1 MADSAEDIFGPGV
14 LNVNIDELAASRT
27 QAATTASQTIIL
39 ARQLI
44 DEHNRDLNAHPE
56 TTPKYANSEDPGIVI
71 IDENMSSS
79 LDYAVPNTTAVKNFV
94 GEIVSSALTYAGQL
108 DISDFNTDTQTI
120 TINKAV
126 KKGNLFIITG
136 TGSFEYNGHVY
147 SAEDYIIAKSAIS
160 SSAEK
165 KFSSFDWFNI
175 QDTDVVKVDKSQY
188 LTNKNL
194 SDDTNVYR
202 NATTQL
208 NGAVVLASSLDDDR
222 TAAVTT
228 STLVKSKLSEKL
240 SVIDEKI
247 FRHGDIDGSTE
258 MLDGFKPLDKS
269 GLKIS
274 HLDTDEIFNLSVIS
288 ELDSNNTVIRKIFMP
303 SADNYPSIQQTE
315 ILATKS
321 YVDNLNVTDILKPNK
336 DVATPVFVNG
346 EYTIFKNDG
355 TTSVAPDSIGIT
367 NQNISKTNFEDG
379 YKVSWTGNYKW
390 THSDSTFDPTRWT
403 YSGFSLNVT
412 TIDGTNL
419 PPSGQASSEQFR
431 LGFNAPVS
439 ENASGTIKL
448 FASKSGLVVS
458 GSNIVPATGEN
469 EKSATLSIGFVKK
482 FFWGYSTNAIPT
494 ANEISAWAN
503 GTISAGTTNFSSQR
517 IPTSGVMSDPGNN
530 NSFMFIVYPA
540 DMNDLTSIK
549 VTLGSNTSDATSAFV
564 KLTNTVDVTSV
575 ATGKTTTY
583 KIYRSTAM
591 SSVTGAY
598 FNIA

>member
-44 DEHNRDLNAHPE
+44 DEHNRDLNSHPE
-56 TTPKYANSEDPGIVI
+56 TTPKYANSEDPGVVI
-71 IDENMSSS
+71 IDETMTST

-108 DISDFNTDTQTI
+108 TISDFNTDTQTI

-126 KKGNLFIITG
+126 KKGNLFIIVG
-136 TGSFEYNGHVY
+136 AGSFEFNGHVY
-147 SAEDYIIAKSAIS
+147 SAEDYIIAKSTIS
-160 SSAEK
+160 ASAEK
-165 KFSSFDWFNI
+165 PFSSFDWFNI
-175 QDTDVVKVDKSQY
+175 QDTDVVKIDKSQY

-194 SDDTNVYR
+194 SDNTNVYR

-208 NGAVVLASSLDDDR
+208 NGAVVLANSLDDDR
-222 TAAVTT
+222 PTAVTT
-228 STLVKSKLSEKL
+228 STLVKSKLTEKL

-247 FRHGDIDGSTE
+247 IRNNDIDGSTE

-269 GLKIS
+269 GIKIA

-288 ELDSNNTVIRKIFMP
+288 ELDSNNKVSRKIFMP
-303 SADNYPSIQQTE
+303 SSSNYSSIQQTE

-321 YVDNLNVTDILKPNK
+321 YVDSLNVTDILKPNK

-346 EYTIFKNDG
+346 QYIIFKNDG
-355 TTSVAPDSIGIT
+355 TTSVEPGTLGIT
-367 NQNISKTNFEDG
+367 NQNVSKTDFEDG

-412 TIDGTNL
+412 TVDGTNI

-431 LGFNAPVS
+431 LGFNAPVF

-448 FASKSGLVVS
+448 FAPKSGLVVS
-458 GSNIVPATGEN
+458 GTNIVPATGEN
-469 EKSATLSIGFVKK
+469 EKSTTLSIGFVKK
-482 FFWGYSTNAIPT
+482 FFWGYSTNTIPT
-494 ANEISAWAN
+494 ADEISSWAN
-503 GTISAGTTNFSSQR
+503 GTIGVGTTSFSSQR
-517 IPTSGVMSDPGNN
+517 IPTSGIMADPGNN

-540 DMNDLTSIK
+540 GMNDLKSIK
-549 VTLGSNTSDATSAFV
+549 ATLGTNSSDATSAFV
-564 KLTNTVDVTSV
+564 KLSNTVEIVSS